1 MNGNLVP
8 VLIVALVMF
17 MIVMKARY
25 RYLSSHRETG
35 TAAEPAETAQL
46 KNEVRQ
52 LKDRINV
59 LERIV
64 TDKPSLLAQEIDRLS
79 IDNGGRA

>member
-59 LERIV
+59 LERIAV
-64 TDKPSLLAQEIDRLS
+64 EKENSLAREIEQLRDR
-79 IDNGGRA
+79 